1 VRVLYRF
8 IGEEGDPAA
17 IVAEGQAEMGSAG
30 SAVKQKRKPN
40 SLKSDPGT
48 GDVHAEKMRS
58 RLKKQ

>member
-40 SLKSDPGT
+40 FLKSDPGT
-48 GDVHAEKMRS
+48 GDVHAS
-58 RLKKQ
+58 GL